1 MSAHDVRPEVRD
13 VCVAWMWLRR
23 DHEEAAK
30 VPRVL
35 REALDALADAYEQ
48 GRLGGAQ

>member
-1 MSAHDVRPEVRD
+1 VKREVRD
-13 VCVAWMWLRR
+13 VAVCWAWLRR

-30 VPRVL
+30 VPLIL

-48 GRLGGAQ
+48 GRLNRER